1 MARTIGSDGEK
12 TQNAIREA
20 AVRLIARRGFE
31 AVSMRLLA
39 AEVGVQAAAL
49 YRYFPNKEELLFSLM
64 REHMRGLTAA
74 WETAR
79 PAGGDPAASLAA
91 FTANHIR
98 FHVGRRHSTHV
109 SNMELRSLS
118 HGRLSAILKLRTAYE
133 KELRLI
139 LREGAETGA
148 FDIEDTALTAMAIIQ
163 MITGVIVWFR
173 PDERL
178 SVADVTRKYRTMTMR
193 LAGAQPTTEHGHVHA
208 FDEIRAG

>member
-49 YRYFPNKEELLFSLM
+49 YRYFPNKEALLFSLM

-79 PAGGDPAASLAA
+79 PAGGDPAARLAA

-98 FHVGRRHSTHV
+98 SMSGGGIRRMSP
-109 SNMELRSLS
+109 
-118 HGRLSAILKLRTAYE
+118 HGA
-133 KELRLI
+133 
-139 LREGAETGA
+139 
-148 FDIEDTALTAMAIIQ
+148 
-163 MITGVIVWFR
+163 
-173 PDERL
+173 
-178 SVADVTRKYRTMTMR
+178 
-193 LAGAQPTTEHGHVHA
+193 AQPRTPAGCLGDSETEN
-208 FDEIRAG
+208 RL

>member
-74 WETAR
+74 WRTQRALADQPLLHRHPRWRVWPGSVGRCHFDADRRLDICRPRSRADLAR
-79 PAGGDPAASLAA
+79 PTVAPGDYFDGG
-91 FTANHIR
+91 
-98 FHVGRRHSTHV
+98 
-109 SNMELRSLS
+109 
-118 HGRLSAILKLRTAYE
+118 AILSKGGHLGYDLAPIVE
-133 KELRLI
+133 IVGE
-139 LREGAETGA
+139 
-148 FDIEDTALTAMAIIQ
+148 AMPGPVAKGEINWMLLAI
-163 MITGVIVWFR
+163 VRRR
-173 PDERL
+173 PCGPPPKK
-178 SVADVTRKYRTMTMR
+178 SCRKF
-193 LAGAQPTTEHGHVHA
+193 APVH
-208 FDEIRAG
+208 RR

>member
-79 PAGGDPAASLAA
+79 PAGGGPAARLAA

-98 FHVGRRHSTHV
+98 FHVGRRHSIE
-109 SNMELRSLS
+109 NCF
-118 HGRLSAILKLRTAYE
+118 AKI
-133 KELRLI
+133 KEFRGI
-139 LREGAETGA
+139 ATRYDKTDTGYA
-148 FDIEDTALTAMAIIQ
+148 ANRNLTAMLIEA
-163 MITGVIVWFR
+163 R
-173 PDERL
+173 
-178 SVADVTRKYRTMTMR
+178 
-193 LAGAQPTTEHGHVHA
+193 
-208 FDEIRAG
+208 

>member
-74 WETAR
+74 WETAAR
-79 PAGGDPAASLAA
+79 RAAIPPRGSPPSPPITSGFMSGVGIRRMSPTWSCAA
-91 FTANHIR
+91 C
-98 FHVGRRHSTHV
+98 
-109 SNMELRSLS
+109 
-118 HGRLSAILKLRTAYE
+118 RTADC
-133 KELRLI
+133 R
-139 LREGAETGA
+139 R
-148 FDIEDTALTAMAIIQ
+148 F
-163 MITGVIVWFR
+163 
-173 PDERL
+173 
-178 SVADVTRKYRTMTMR
+178 
-193 LAGAQPTTEHGHVHA
+193 
-208 FDEIRAG
+208 

>member
-49 YRYFPNKEELLFSLM
+49 YRYFPNKEALLFSLM

-79 PAGGDPAASLAA
+79 PAGGDPAARLAA

-109 SNMELRSLS
+109 SNMELRSL
-118 HGRLSAILKLRTAYE
+118 GRPQGCLGDAFEDELQPGLPVAPFPGLLKQVAAPAAMRLEIEAEIKDRLVQDALRAE
-133 KELRLI
+133 
-139 LREGAETGA
+139 REGDQEPAQ
-148 FDIEDTALTAMAIIQ
+148 TAVAVEKRMN
-163 MITGVIVWFR
+163 R
-173 PDERL
+173 PEPDMDKPGLDEGRHL
-178 SVADVTRKYRTMTMR
+178 R
-193 LAGAQPTTEHGHVHA
+193 
-208 FDEIRAG
+208 